1 MLMDINIITML
12 HARLAV
18 HRALTELAVHTLDPN
33 PNPNTNL
40 NVYWTFR
47 EHANS
52 RIDNLR
58 TRLSVDK
65 LVRGHDNSQTV
76 DD

>member
-1 MLMDINIITML
+1 MLMAINIIMML

-47 EHANS
+47 KHANS

-65 LVRGHDNSQTV
+65 SVRGHDNSQTV